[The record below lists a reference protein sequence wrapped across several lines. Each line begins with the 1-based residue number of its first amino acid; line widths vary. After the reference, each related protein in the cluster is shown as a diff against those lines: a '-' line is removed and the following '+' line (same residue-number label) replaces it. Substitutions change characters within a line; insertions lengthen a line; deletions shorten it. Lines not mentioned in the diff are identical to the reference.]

1 MKKLFLILSM
11 IGLISTPVLAEE
23 TKQPI
28 KPIEQHVNTALPSK
42 EVISIGLPLNTSGI
56 TIEGRPDT
64 LKFISID
71 SNSKIKIDWDNVC
84 KIATQ
89 HQFALTDLQKL
100 NGNDFLTFI
109 MPYIIQ
115 EANNGQHKC

>member
-23 TKQPI
+23 TKPFDQRISSQP
-28 KPIEQHVNTALPSK
+28 AK

-56 TIEGRPDT
+56 TFEGRPDT
-64 LKFISID
+64 LKFVSID
-71 SNSKIKIDWDNVC
+71 SNSKIKIDWENVC

-89 HQFALTDLQKL
+89 HQFSLTDLQKL